1 MREKVTINRIWGL
14 AYPMILYL
22 LIQRIVAEVFV
33 FVVKY
38 VKSASGEYH
47 SREALIDSI
56 RTVYSNNI
64 MLCTLIAAAI
74 SIPILFYF
82 KNRDTLSDTMRGICK
97 KYERVPFYKFFL
109 IVPLSVFAM
118 FSANYFVSL
127 LTLFMPKFMLDSYVP
142 ASSAIYSST
151 FFMQFLAAGIVGPIA
166 EELIFRGLI
175 YNRMKKMLSIT
186 AAAVCSAILFGV
198 FHGNWVQAPYAIII
212 GLVCVYAYE
221 RYKSFLA
228 PVLVHMSANIMSV
241 IVSQLIRGVAGKEIQ
256 NIEISRMD
264 QAVSLIS
271 VILFTGMIVFLMIK
285 IINHVV
291 NPKEIEE

>member
-1 MREKVTINRIWGL
+1 MREKVTINKIWGL

-33 FVVKY
+33 LIVKY
-38 VKSASGEYH
+38 VKIESGKYH
-47 SREALIDSI
+47 SREALIESVK
-56 RTVYSNNI
+56 TVYSNNI
-64 MLCTLIAAAI
+64 MLCTMIGAAI

-82 KNRDTLSDTMRGICK
+82 KNRDTLSDKFKGIYK
-97 KYERVPFYKFFL
+97 KYERVSFYKFFL
-109 IVPLSVFAM
+109 IVPLGVFAM

-127 LTLFMPKFMLDSYVP
+127 LTLFMPKFMLDSYEST
-142 ASSAIYSST
+142 SSAIYNST

-166 EELIFRGLI
+166 EELIFRGVV
-175 YNRMKKMLSIT
+175 YNRMKKMLSVT
-186 AAAVCSAILFGV
+186 ASAVCSAILFGV

-212 GLVCVYAYE
+212 GLICVYAYE
-221 RYKSFLA
+221 RYKSFIS

-241 IVSQLIRGVAGKEIQ
+241 IVSQLIRGIADKKTQ
-256 NIEISRMD
+256 NIEISIID
-264 QAVSLIS
+264 QAASLIS
-271 VILFTGMIVFLMIK
+271 VTLFTGIIVFFMIK